1 MVADAKTR
9 YRIES
14 LDVAALRAALMRYR
28 QPIEEAE
35 GGLVVRVAD
44 EQQAATLLAALVR
57 DGVPVHRFGPAGSA
71 LEQTYM
77 LMNEERR

>member
-1 MVADAKTR
+1 MG
-9 YRIES
+9 YEE
-14 LDVAALRAALMRYR
+14 LD
-28 QPIEEAE
+28 
-35 GGLVVRVAD
+35 GGTIVRVAD
-44 EQQAATLLAALVR
+44 ETQAVALLAALVR